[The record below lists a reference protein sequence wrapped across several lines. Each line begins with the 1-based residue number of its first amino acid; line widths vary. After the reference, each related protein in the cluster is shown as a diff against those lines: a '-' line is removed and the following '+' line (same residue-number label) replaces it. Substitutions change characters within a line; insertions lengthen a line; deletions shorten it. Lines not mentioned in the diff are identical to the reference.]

1 MLLRLLLSF
10 SLFSSTR
17 RFAAVRSQPCP
28 PRDPEQYYPPHHVHA
43 ARLLVNDSVD
53 SSPTMLLR
61 LLLSFSLTL
70 SIITHR
76 SRAGLIFKGLH
87 FVGDVRASAGQQRE
101 DFYRRQAFRDR
112 QAAYQ
117 TAGGPFCHSS
127 RPTFWS
133 RGVGGWD
140 S

>member
-1 MLLRLLLSF
+1 M
-10 SLFSSTR
+10 SSAQEDFTI
-17 RFAAVRSQPCP
+17 AAQKRCLY
-28 PRDPEQYYPPHHVHA
+28 R
-43 ARLLVNDSVD
+43 
-53 SSPTMLLR
+53 TI
-61 LLLSFSLTL
+61 
-70 SIITHR
+70 SITTHR

-87 FVGDVRASAGQQRE
+87 FVGDVCASAGQQRE

-112 QAAYQ
+112 QAVDQ